1 MDHPIIK
8 QLNWRYATKRYDSS
22 KKIDTKSIEI
32 IKEAIRLAPSSY
44 GLQPIKVIIVENE
57 KLRQQIKTFSF
68 NQQAITEASHLF
80 ILCAETAVNA
90 STIDKYMQMT
100 SEIREIPL
108 DQLMGYSNFLKT
120 ILENQTA
127 SQKLQWAQKQAYIAL
142 GILVDACANLQIDA
156 TPIEGFEAEKID
168 ELLNLKEK
176 QLTSTLLVPVG
187 YRHLEDSTQF
197 WKKVR
202 KSEGELFE
210 VI

>member
-1 MDHPIIK
+1 
-8 QLNWRYATKRYDSS
+8 
-22 KKIDTKSIEI
+22 
-32 IKEAIRLAPSSY
+32 
-44 GLQPIKVIIVENE
+44 
-57 KLRQQIKTFSF
+57 
-68 NQQAITEASHLF
+68 
-80 ILCAETAVNA
+80 
-90 STIDKYMQMT
+90 
-100 SEIREIPL
+100 
-108 DQLMGYSNFLKT
+108 
-120 ILENQTA
+120 
-127 SQKLQWAQKQAYIAL
+127 AYIAL

>member
-142 GILVDACANLQIDA
+142 GILVDACAN
-156 TPIEGFEAEKID
+156 
-168 ELLNLKEK
+168 
-176 QLTSTLLVPVG
+176 
-187 YRHLEDSTQF
+187 
-197 WKKVR
+197 
-202 KSEGELFE
+202 
-210 VI
+210 